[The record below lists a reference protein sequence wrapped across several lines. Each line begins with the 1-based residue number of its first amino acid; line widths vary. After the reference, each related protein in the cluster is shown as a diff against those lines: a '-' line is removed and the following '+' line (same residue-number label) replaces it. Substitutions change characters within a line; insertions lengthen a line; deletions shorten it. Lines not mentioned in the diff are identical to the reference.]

1 MGLELRLLITQRA
14 DWLAHEQLAMPTDS
28 RMFRLLIDEL
38 NKNGFTVPK
47 NGVHCYCARDK
58 SGETAYGAV
67 THDPYGSIIRGLN
80 SHQIA
85 TVMAKFKD
93 EYKDDWQFNSVF
105 AFLQHIPAQNIIYLY
120 FH

>member
-47 NGVHCYCARDK
+47 NGVHCYCARNK
-58 SGETAYGAV
+58 NEETAYGTV
-67 THDPYGSIIRGLN
+67 KEDCYGNIIR
-80 SHQIA
+80 
-85 TVMAKFKD
+85 
-93 EYKDDWQFNSVF
+93 
-105 AFLQHIPAQNIIYLY
+105 
-120 FH
+120 